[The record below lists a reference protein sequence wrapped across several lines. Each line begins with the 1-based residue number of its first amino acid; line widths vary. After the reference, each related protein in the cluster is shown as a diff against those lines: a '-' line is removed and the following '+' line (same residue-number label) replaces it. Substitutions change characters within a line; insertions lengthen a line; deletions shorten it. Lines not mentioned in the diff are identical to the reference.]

1 MTKILAFAQCC
12 KEIRTNKI
20 IKHYC
25 ISLYLLVL
33 LPLFIISLSVIPKIV
48 RRRTNGCSPI
58 GERSSSSQRTT
69 VRQKKNCRF
78 HPGSVRAADDGIP
91 KDASLHNR
99 QGLSRPLP
107 LREDEG
113 GCGSEEDDA
122 GRKVGADIRRE
133 CSICSVSLWT
143 GGRRKGKSKRN
154 NLQSEKEQSLFGD
167 HRFVHRIIYRRNF
180 NSLVSEENYIPSC
193 LH

>member
-1 MTKILAFAQCC
+1 LTKILAFAQCC

-20 IKHYC
+20 NQALLYFSVF
-25 ISLYLLVL
+25 ISSSS
-33 LPLFIISLSVIPKIV
+33 FIYYIFECNSQIV

-69 VRQKKNCRF
+69 VRQKKKCRLQ
-78 HPGSVRAADDGIP
+78 PIP

-133 CSICSVSLWT
+133 CVFVPCPYGRAEGEKENQKEITCNLKKNKVSLEIIALST
-143 GGRRKGKSKRN
+143 GLS
-154 NLQSEKEQSLFGD
+154 
-167 HRFVHRIIYRRNF
+167 I
-180 NSLVSEENYIPSC
+180 EEIST
-193 LH
+193 L